1 MNTDKLTN
9 GRLPNGDIS
18 VPLKFFE
25 KELKAVIAKGTETG
39 LTLQDKARFIAVA
52 KEFTDAVAYYTDAW
66 TAEIKGQES
75 FKEDF
80 VDLGKSVYLREGA
93 SMSEIS
99 NDALDEMNLAEIKKA
114 AKLTEKGLKDAGRAD
129 LIAKY
134 KSVTGKKAPSLIVG
148 ALK

>member
-1 MNTDKLTN
+1 MNSDKLTN
-9 GRLPNGDIS
+9 TRLPNGDIS
-18 VPLKFFE
+18 VPLKALE
-25 KELKAVIAKGTETG
+25 KELKATIAKGTEQG
-39 LTLQDKARFIAVA
+39 LSLQDKARFIAVA
-52 KEFTDAVAYYTDAW
+52 KEFTDALAYYTDAW
-66 TAEIKGQES
+66 TSEIKSKET

-80 VDLGKSVYLREGA
+80 VDLGKSVFLREGA

-99 NDALDEMNLAEIKKA
+99 NDAMDEMNLAEIKAA